1 MITINSLCCII
12 VKKNKIETSPILTV
26 HNLDPCIRAKYGY
39 LEAIVSIITNIGLF
53 LLKLLLGLFINS
65 IALIADGIHSLS
77 DVSSSI
83 IVLFGF
89 HFSKKPPDAKHPFGH
104 GRIEYISTLLI
115 ATLLIFAA
123 LTILKQSIEK
133 LLYPEP
139 LLNHSYLYIIAGIVI
154 ITALVKELLAQ
165 YSNRLAKKIDS
176 DMLKADAWHHR
187 TDALSSIGVAIGLIG
202 AYYGYFILDSVFG
215 MIIAFL
221 IIYLGIDL
229 IKKASN
235 SLIGVKPD
243 EELINK
249 IKSISEDITDIH
261 NVHKI
266 ILHDYGT
273 LKIVTLHA
281 TFDKHLSLYNAHM
294 IADELEKKINDTLGF
309 VAVIHLEPDLTLH
322 SI

>member
-1 MITINSLCCII
+1 MKKKII
-12 VKKNKIETSPILTV
+12 KTAPVLTV
-26 HNLDPCIRAKYGY
+26 HNLDPSIRAKYGY

-89 HFSKKPPDAKHPFGH
+89 HFSKKPPDENHPFGH

-123 LTILKQSIEK
+123 LTILYQSIEK
-133 LLYPEP
+133 LLHPAP
-139 LLNHSYLYIIAGIVI
+139 LLNHSYLYIIAIIVI
-154 ITALVKELLAQ
+154 ITAVVKELLAQ
-165 YSNRLAKKIDS
+165 YSSYLARKIDS

-187 TDALSSIGVAIGLIG
+187 TDALSSIGVAISIIG

-215 MIIAFL
+215 IVIALL

-235 SLIGVKPD
+235 SLIGIKPD
-243 EELINK
+243 EK
-249 IKSISEDITDIH
+249 IIKKIRSLTDDITDIH

-273 LKIVTLHA
+273 LKIVTFHA

-294 IADELEKKINDTLGF
+294 IADELEKKIQDKLGF
-309 VAVIHLEPDLTLH
+309 VAVIHLEPDLYKE
-322 SI
+322 